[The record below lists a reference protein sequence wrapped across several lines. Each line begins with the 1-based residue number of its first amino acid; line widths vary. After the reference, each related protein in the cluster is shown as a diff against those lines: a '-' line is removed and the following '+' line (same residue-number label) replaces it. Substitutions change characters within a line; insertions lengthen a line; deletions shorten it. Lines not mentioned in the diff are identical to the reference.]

1 MQYGLKKVKSLEN
14 KIVNKHRVINNKNLR
29 IKPLENLLLQR
40 RNKQFWA
47 TSEKTAADQKQLFE
61 EADTDSNLEDLAEQ
75 TSTSIQKRKKTNAHL
90 FW

>member
-40 RNKQFWA
+40 RNKQF
-47 TSEKTAADQKQLFE
+47 
-61 EADTDSNLEDLAEQ
+61 
-75 TSTSIQKRKKTNAHL
+75 
-90 FW
+90 